1 MVRLIN
7 DLVGTGHYAERFG
20 AVAYAHDFMGPL
32 IYIADQR
39 LYPLAFGLYAFAV
52 QVNNNPALTMA
63 AGLIM
68 TLPVI
73 VLFFFAQRYFIQG
86 ATSTG
91 RKG

>member
-1 MVRLIN
+1 MTKTSQWPVPPDSIRYVIPDPVIRGLSR
-7 DLVGTGHYAERFG
+7 H
-20 AVAYAHDFMGPL
+20 PL
-32 IYIADQR
+32 TRD

-86 ATSTG
+86 ATLTG
-91 RKG
+91 MKG